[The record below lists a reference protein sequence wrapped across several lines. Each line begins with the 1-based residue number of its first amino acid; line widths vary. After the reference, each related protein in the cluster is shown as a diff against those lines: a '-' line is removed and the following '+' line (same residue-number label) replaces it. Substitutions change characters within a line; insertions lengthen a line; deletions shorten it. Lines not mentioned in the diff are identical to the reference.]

1 MDIGTHL
8 VCDASNPTERLKKA
22 ERQRIAS
29 LDTIV
34 YVSAVSAW
42 EIEIKR
48 GLGRIHL
55 PDDWST
61 HVEQQGFLWLPISW
75 KHTRQLSSLPDIHR
89 DPFDRMLVAQAK
101 ADQITLNRLSPE
113 LARGR
118 DEGREKRMR
127 RNGA

>member
-1 MDIGTHL
+1 MDIGRHL
-8 VCDASNPTERLKKA
+8 VCDARNPTKRLKKA

-61 HVEQQGFLWLPISW
+61 HVEQQGFLWLPI
-75 KHTRQLSSLPDIHR
+75 
-89 DPFDRMLVAQAK
+89 F
-101 ADQITLNRLSPE
+101 
-113 LARGR
+113 
-118 DEGREKRMR
+118 
-127 RNGA
+127 

>member
-1 MDIGTHL
+1 MVILLDTHIL
-8 VCDASNPTERLKKA
+8 LWWLNDDKRLKKA

-61 HVEQQGFLWLPISW
+61 HVEQQGFLWLPI
-75 KHTRQLSSLPDIHR
+75 
-89 DPFDRMLVAQAK
+89 F
-101 ADQITLNRLSPE
+101 
-113 LARGR
+113 
-118 DEGREKRMR
+118 
-127 RNGA
+127 

>member
-1 MDIGTHL
+1 INIGRHL

-61 HVEQQGFLWLPISW
+61 HVEQQGFLWLPI
-75 KHTRQLSSLPDIHR
+75 
-89 DPFDRMLVAQAK
+89 F
-101 ADQITLNRLSPE
+101 
-113 LARGR
+113 
-118 DEGREKRMR
+118 
-127 RNGA
+127 

>member
-61 HVEQQGFLWLPISW
+61 HVEQQGFLWLPI
-75 KHTRQLSSLPDIHR
+75 
-89 DPFDRMLVAQAK
+89 F
-101 ADQITLNRLSPE
+101 
-113 LARGR
+113 
-118 DEGREKRMR
+118 
-127 RNGA
+127 